1 MHISLWLT
9 KQYVRLGLDKM
20 AADETIFH
28 PTLCFMAS
36 LMVSSGKEEID
47 FLALVEYEVSNLNS
61 TFVSQSKN
69 EWLLEKKAKRNVEIS
84 NCRHSQNFLRS
95 GMGEIGKSRD
105 LKSENIVSVFES

>member
-9 KQYVRLGLDKM
+9 KQCVRLGLDKM

-69 EWLLEKKAKRNVEIS
+69 E
-84 NCRHSQNFLRS
+84 
-95 GMGEIGKSRD
+95 
-105 LKSENIVSVFES
+105 